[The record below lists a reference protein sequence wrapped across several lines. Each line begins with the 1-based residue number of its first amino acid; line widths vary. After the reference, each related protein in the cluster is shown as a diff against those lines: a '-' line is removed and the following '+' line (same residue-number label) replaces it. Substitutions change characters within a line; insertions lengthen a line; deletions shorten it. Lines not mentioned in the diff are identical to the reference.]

1 MDILSAK
8 KMVLSKD
15 SRWIVFII
23 VLTML
28 AFVVN
33 YYSYFYDITDSA
45 SNLFLLP
52 IIIAAFYYRKKGF
65 IFSLVIISL
74 FLTMLSIIDPDP
86 YLVINTGD
94 NAIIMVGVAGI
105 VTLVSLALGR
115 SENKYRLLFETS
127 PSPLITILPGG
138 NVSEVNRK
146 FTEMFGYTADEIA
159 GEEFKNL
166 SFIPDEC
173 KDVASGLT
181 SSFKENSEEE
191 FINIVSKNGVLHFCK
206 AFSASLYSDDGKNEG
221 FIVSL
226 TDITENIT
234 AQRKIETSLREK
246 ETLLKEVHH
255 RVKNN
260 LQIIVAMISLQIRRT
275 DDYDTV
281 RILRDFRNR
290 VYTMARVHE
299 NLYQS
304 ESLSAINVKNF
315 LRTLGRDVI
324 VQYTLP
330 DRNIGLVVD
339 VEGDPEMDLDM
350 IIPLAL
356 ITNEL
361 MTNSLKYAFSEGETG
376 DINLSFSEENNE
388 YFVYRYSDNGTINRD
403 LIFNQEKS
411 GLGMKI
417 ITSLVDQLNGD
428 FDITPD
434 YKEIII
440 KFPNKIYYSN
450 SQPQG

>member
-1 MDILSAK
+1 MDLLSLK
-8 KMVLSKD
+8 KMFTSKD
-15 SRWIVFII
+15 FRWMVFII
-23 VLTML
+23 VLTIL

-33 YYSYFYDITDSA
+33 YFSYFYDITDSA

-52 IIIAAFYYRKKGF
+52 IIIATFYYRKKGF

-74 FLTMLSIIDPDP
+74 FLSMLSSIDPDP

-94 NAIIMVGVAGI
+94 NAIIMVGTAGI
-105 VTLVSLALGR
+105 VTLMSAALGKT
-115 SENKYRLLFETS
+115 ENKYRLLFETS
-127 PSPLITILPGG
+127 PSPLITILQGG

-146 FTEMFGYTADEIA
+146 FTENFGYAADDIV
-159 GEEFKNL
+159 GEDFQAL
-166 SFIPDEC
+166 PLIPDGC
-173 KDVASGLT
+173 KDVASGLISCFSG
-181 SSFKENSEEE
+181 SSGPE
-191 FINIVSKNGVLHFCK
+191 FIDIISKNGDIHFCK
-206 AFSASLYSDDGKNEG
+206 AISAPLFTDEGKNEG

-226 TDITENIT
+226 TDITENVI

-304 ESLSAINVKNF
+304 DSLSEINVRNF
-315 LRTLGRDVI
+315 LRNLGRDVI

-330 DRNIGLVVD
+330 DRNIGLKVN

-376 DINLSFSEENNE
+376 DIKLSFSEEGGE

-417 ITSLVDQLNGD
+417 INSLVDQLNGD

-450 SQPQG
+450 SHTQG

>member
-1 MDILSAK
+1 MDISSEQR
-8 KMVLSKD
+8 VVVSKD
-15 SRWIVFII
+15 FRWPAFIV
-23 VLTML
+23 VLTIL

-52 IIIAAFYYRKKGF
+52 IIIATFYYRKKGF
-65 IFSLVIISL
+65 IFSLITVSL

-105 VTLVSLALGR
+105 VTLMSVALGR
-115 SENKYRLLFETS
+115 TENKYRLLFETS

-146 FTEMFGYTADEIA
+146 FTEKFGYSADELV
-159 GEEFKNL
+159 GENFQTL
-166 SFIPDEC
+166 RLIPEES
-173 KDVASGLT
+173 KDVASGLIGG
-181 SSFKENSEEE
+181 FKNNSEEE
-191 FINIVSKNGVLHFCK
+191 SVNVISKKGEIHFCK
-206 AFSASLYSDDGKNEG
+206 AFSARLYDEEDRDEG

-226 TDITENIT
+226 TDITENIV
-234 AQRKIETSLREK
+234 AQRKIEISLKEK

-275 DDYDTV
+275 DDPDTI

-304 ESLSAINVKNF
+304 ESLSEINVKNF
-315 LRTLGRDVI
+315 LKDLGRDVI

-330 DRNIGLVVD
+330 DRNIGLKVD
-339 VEGDPEMDLDM
+339 VAGDPEMDLDM

-376 DINLSFSEENNE
+376 DIRLSFSEEDGE
-388 YFVYRYSDNGTINRD
+388 YFVYRYCDNGTINRD
-403 LIFNQEKS
+403 LIFSREKS

-417 ITSLVDQLNGD
+417 INSLVDQLNGD

-450 SQPQG
+450 SQSPG

>member
-1 MDILSAK
+1 
-8 KMVLSKD
+8 
-15 SRWIVFII
+15 
-23 VLTML
+23 
-28 AFVVN
+28 
-33 YYSYFYDITDSA
+33 
-45 SNLFLLP
+45 
-52 IIIAAFYYRKKGF
+52 
-65 IFSLVIISL
+65 
-74 FLTMLSIIDPDP
+74 
-86 YLVINTGD
+86 
-94 NAIIMVGVAGI
+94 
-105 VTLVSLALGR
+105 
-115 SENKYRLLFETS
+115 
-127 PSPLITILPGG
+127 
-138 NVSEVNRK
+138 
-146 FTEMFGYTADEIA
+146 
-159 GEEFKNL
+159 
-166 SFIPDEC
+166 
-173 KDVASGLT
+173 
-181 SSFKENSEEE
+181 
-191 FINIVSKNGVLHFCK
+191 
-206 AFSASLYSDDGKNEG
+206 
-221 FIVSL
+221 
-226 TDITENIT
+226 
-234 AQRKIETSLREK
+234 
-246 ETLLKEVHH
+246 
-255 RVKNN
+255 
-260 LQIIVAMISLQIRRT
+260 MISLQIRRT